1 MHLFCLQTIKLEAAE
16 SKLEAEQIKA
26 AATLDSEVS
35 ILSKQL
41 KTQLDSL
48 QILVEEKTSLEKA
61 LKENEKLLLDK
72 EGKF

>member
-1 MHLFCLQTIKLEAAE
+1 M
-16 SKLEAEQIKA
+16 EAEQIKA